1 MVNGQTASRPVTSGS
16 FSSPPGEQGATDRQ
30 LLERFTRQQDEAA
43 FTALVRRHGPMVL
56 GVCRRVLDNAHDAED
71 AFQATFLVLV
81 RRASSIGRPDLLAN
95 WLYGVA
101 YRTAKKARA
110 NALRRR
116 AHERLAALMPRAEP
130 LVDAAWQDLRTLLD
144 EELHRLPDKYR
155 APLVLCYLEGK
166 TNEEAA
172 RHLGWPPGSM
182 SARLARGRELL
193 RERLEGR
200 QGNGL
205 LPAPMFA
212 LLLVQKAGGTTLP
225 SRLADSTVRSALA
238 LAGGK
243 SAAAGLVSPVVK
255 ELMEGTLRALRR
267 ARLQL
272 AAAVVLVVASIAAA
286 GGMVAYGVASG
297 DLSLEDALSIT
308 QPSSAGGGGSCH

>member
-1 MVNGQTASRPVTSGS
+1 
-16 FSSPPGEQGATDRQ
+16 
-30 LLERFTRQQDEAA
+30 LLERFARQQDEAA
-43 FTALVRRHGPMVL
+43 FAALVRRHGPMVL

-71 AFQATFLVLV
+71 AFQATFVVLV
-81 RRASSIGRPDLLAN
+81 RRAGSISRPHLLAN

-116 AHERLAALMPRAEP
+116 AHERLAAAMPRAEP
-130 LVDAAWQDLRTLLD
+130 LVDAAWEDLRTVLD
-144 EELHRLPDKYR
+144 QELHRLPDKYR

-172 RHLGWPPGSM
+172 RLLGWPPGSM

-200 QGNGL
+200 RRNGA
-205 LPAPMFA
+205 LPAPLFA

-225 SRLADSTVRSALA
+225 ARLADMTVRSGLA
-238 LAGGK
+238 LAGSKTVG
-243 SAAAGLVSPVVK
+243 AGLVSPVVR
-255 ELMEGTLRALRR
+255 ELAEGTLAALRR
-267 ARLQL
+267 ARLRV
-272 AAAVVLVVASIAAA
+272 AAAVLVIVAGVVAA
-286 GGMVAYGVASG
+286 GGLIGYGVVSG
-297 DLSLEDALSIT
+297 DFSLEDALNIT
-308 QPSSAGGGGSCH
+308 QQSAPGGGSCH

>member
-1 MVNGQTASRPVTSGS
+1 MLNGQTASRPVASGT
-16 FSSPPGEQGATDRQ
+16 FSSPPGEQAPTDRQ
-30 LLERFTRQQDEAA
+30 LLERFARQQDGAA

-81 RRASSIGRPDLLAN
+81 RRASSIGRPELLAN

-110 NALRRR
+110 NVLRRR
-116 AHERLAALMPRAEP
+116 AHERLAACMPRAEP
-130 LVDAAWQDLRTLLD
+130 WVDAAWQDLRTLLD

-172 RHLGWPPGSM
+172 RQLGWPPGSM

-200 QGNGL
+200 RRNGT

-212 LLLVQKAGGTTLP
+212 LLLVQRAGGTTLP
-225 SRLADSTVRSALA
+225 SRLADMTIRSALG

-243 SAAAGLVSPVVK
+243 SAAAALVSPAVN
-255 ELMEGTLRALRR
+255 ELMEGTVRALRL

-272 AAAVVLVVASIAAA
+272 AAAVVLVAASIAAL
-286 GGMVAYGVASG
+286 GGLVAYGVASG
-297 DLSLEDALSIT
+297 ELSLEDALSIT
-308 QPSSAGGGGSCH
+308 QPWNASGSGCH

>member
-1 MVNGQTASRPVTSGS
+1 MANGQTASRPVTSGT
-16 FSSPPGEQGATDRQ
+16 FSSPPEEQATTDRQ

-81 RRASSIGRPDLLAN
+81 RRASSLSRPELLAN

-110 NALRRR
+110 NVLRRR
-116 AHERLAALMPRAEP
+116 AHERLAARMPRAEP

-172 RHLGWPPGSM
+172 RQLGWPPGSM

-200 QGNGL
+200 RRSGA

-212 LLLVQKAGGTTLP
+212 LLLVHKAGSTTLP
-225 SRLADSTVRSALA
+225 ARLADVTVRSALG
-238 LAGGK
+238 LVGGK
-243 SAAAGLVSPVVK
+243 TAGAGLVSPAVK

-272 AAAVVLVVASIAAA
+272 AAAVVLIAASIAAA
-286 GGMVAYGVASG
+286 GGMVAYGVMSG

-308 QPSSAGGGGSCH
+308 KPSNAGGGACH

>member
-1 MVNGQTASRPVTSGS
+1 MIDGRTASRPAPSGPC
-16 FSSPPGEQGATDRQ
+16 SSPPEEQAGSDRQ
-30 LLERFTRQQDEAA
+30 LLERFARQQDEAA

-81 RRASSIGRPDLLAN
+81 RRAGSIGKPELLAN

-110 NALRRR
+110 NVLRRR
-116 AHERLAALMPRAEP
+116 AHERLAAAMPRAEP
-130 LVDAAWQDLRTLLD
+130 WVEGAWQDLRTVLD
-144 EELHRLPDKYR
+144 QELHRLPDKYR

-172 RHLGWPPGSM
+172 RLLGWPPGSM

-200 QGNGL
+200 RRNGA
-205 LPAPMFA
+205 LPASMFA

-225 SRLADSTVRSALA
+225 SRLAEVTVRSALG

-243 SAAAGLVSPVVK
+243 STAAGLISPPVK
-255 ELMEGTLRALRR
+255 ELMEGTVRALRR

-272 AAAVVLVVASIAAA
+272 AVAVVLIAAGIA
-286 GGMVAYGVASG
+286 AVGGMVAYGVVSG
-297 DLSLEDALSIT
+297 DLSNIT
-308 QPSSAGGGGSCH
+308 QPSGGGACGH